1 MIHVHATIP
10 IDPDR
15 RGEAIE
21 LAQELAADSRAEAG
35 VIDYRVGTDVEDP
48 SIFRFVEQYE
58 DEAALATHGETE
70 HFQAFQEEIVDL
82 LAGEPELTQYHVD
95 DVSDVAL

>member
-1 MIHVHATIP
+1 MIHVHATLP

-15 RGEAIE
+15 RGDAIE
-21 LAQELAADSRAEAG
+21 LAQELAAESRAEEG

-58 DEAALATHGETE
+58 DEAALAAHGDTE
-70 HFQAFQEEIVDL
+70 HFQAFQEAIVEL
-82 LAGEPELTQYHVD
+82 LAGEPELTQFNVEG
-95 DVSDVAL
+95 VSDVEL